1 MYKQASRMKLRF
13 QTSKGNLSVEQL
25 WDLSLTDLASAIK
38 SVNSVI
44 KESEK
49 EDELSFL
56 NTEEQPDSI
65 AQTQFN
71 ILKDIYVT
79 KSSEIEDHKTEREV
93 KAYNQKILAL
103 IKEKEDGWKAMLFGG
118 VTAYLCF
125 FVLMYKMSNFN

>member
-13 QTSKGNLSVEQL
+13 QTNKGNLSVEQL
-25 WDLSLTDLASAIK
+25 WDLSLADLALAIK
-38 SVNSVI
+38 AVNSVI

-56 NTEEQPDSI
+56 STEKQPNSI

-79 KSSEIEDHKTEREV
+79 KSSEIEDRKTEREV

-103 IKEKEDGWKAMLFGG
+103 IKEKEDGDLRE
-118 VTAYLCF
+118 
-125 FVLMYKMSNFN
+125 MSKEQLEKLLK

>member
-49 EDELSFL
+49 EDELFFL

-79 KSSEIEDHKTEREV
+79 KSSEIEDRKTEREV
-93 KAYNQKILAL
+93 KAYNQKIIEIIARKQDQDLENKSLEELQAL
-103 IKEKEDGWKAMLFGG
+103 LKK
-118 VTAYLCF
+118 
-125 FVLMYKMSNFN
+125 

>member
-25 WDLSLTDLASAIK
+25 WDLSLADLASAIK

-56 NTEEQPDSI
+56 STEEQPDSV

-79 KSSEIEDHKTEREV
+79 KSSEIEDRKTEREV

-103 IKEKEDGWKAMLFGG
+103 IKEKEDGDLRE
-118 VTAYLCF
+118 
-125 FVLMYKMSNFN
+125 MSKEQLEKLLK